1 MPDHSAGILARFR
14 TQLQESEASDRSFG
28 LLVGAFFFV
37 LGFIRLLKGGQ
48 VRWWAVGLA
57 GALLL
62 LAFIAPALLRQPKRA
77 WLFLGFLLGMVV
89 NPIVLGFLFFFVI
102 TPAAFIMRLF
112 GRDAMHL
119 RGDPAVSTYWQT
131 RSDPPSNMSEQF

>member
-1 MPDHSAGILARFR
+1 MPEPSADLLARFR

-28 LLVGAFFFV
+28 FLVGAFFLV
-37 LGFIRLLKGGQ
+37 VGFIRLLKGGQ

-62 LAFIAPALLRQPKRA
+62 LALIAPSLLRQPKRA

-89 NPIVLGFLFFFVI
+89 NPIVLGVLFLVVI
-102 TPAAFIMRLF
+102 TPAALLMRVF
-112 GRDAMHL
+112 GRDALHL
-119 RGDPAVSTYWQT
+119 RGDPDASTYW
-131 RSDPPSNMSEQF
+131 RSHTDTASDMTEQF

>member
-1 MPDHSAGILARFR
+1 MPEHSAGIFARFQ

-28 LLVGAFFFV
+28 FLVGAFFLV

-48 VRWWAVGLA
+48 VRWWAVGVA
-57 GALLL
+57 AALLL
-62 LAFIAPALLRQPKRA
+62 LAFIAPSLLRQPKRA

-89 NPIVLGFLFFFVI
+89 NPIVLGFLFFVVI
-102 TPAAFIMRLF
+102 TPAALIMRLF

-131 RSDPPSNMSEQF
+131 RSDPPSDMSEQF